1 MKKQKLAAILIIAG
15 LAAVFLF
22 LFYGPFEGFRLLWIN
37 TAMYSSRHQFL
48 ATALYPR
55 SYIEKVL
62 ALPLPQ
68 EQTDLQ
74 PPPEND
80 SSAVSFTELK
90 GEYFRG
96 YMLKIDDPRRLTLV
110 GSAHSEGQYLEDMV
124 ESVQGLGG
132 VNGGGFEDHEMR
144 GLPWGMLIVN
154 GELAFPCTK
163 HRLHSIGG
171 MTSSHKLVV
180 GRMDGKEITEKDFLW
195 AFEFGPILLIN
206 GEKTVLNQYTGGIAP
221 RTAIGQTREGQIL
234 LVVIDGR
241 QSSSLGA
248 YLHDVQTIMY
258 ENGAVNAISLDGG
271 ASSCMVYRGELVNS
285 PSEGKRGRLIP
296 NAVVF
301 R

>member
-15 LAAVFLF
+15 LVAVFLF

-55 SYIEKVL
+55 SYIDKVL

-74 PPPEND
+74 PPPENN
-80 SSAVSFTELK
+80 SSAVSFTELR

-110 GSAHSEGQYLEDMV
+110 SSAHSEGEYLEDMV

-144 GLPWGMLIVN
+144 GIPWGMLIVN

-221 RTAIGQTREGQIL
+221 RTAIGQTKEGRII